1 MATENAPTNLSELT
15 SLLEGA
21 TKVKVAGKRDHA
33 EFVECP

>member
-15 SLLEGA
+15 SLLEDA
-21 TKVKVAGKRDHA
+21 TKVKVAGKHGRA